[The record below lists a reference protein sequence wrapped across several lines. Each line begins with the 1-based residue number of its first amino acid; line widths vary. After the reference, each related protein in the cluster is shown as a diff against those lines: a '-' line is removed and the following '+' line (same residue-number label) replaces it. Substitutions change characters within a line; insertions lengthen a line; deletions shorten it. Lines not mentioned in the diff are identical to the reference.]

1 MNEQEVRVQ
10 AVIAEMHQLIIAL
23 QNRCLS
29 LAGDLAVAKAAL
41 AAEKANTEQ

>member
-10 AVIAEMHQLIIAL
+10 AVVAEMQKLIIAL

-29 LAGDLAVAKAAL
+29 LAGDLAVAMAKL
-41 AAEKANTEQ
+41 EKQPTKTE